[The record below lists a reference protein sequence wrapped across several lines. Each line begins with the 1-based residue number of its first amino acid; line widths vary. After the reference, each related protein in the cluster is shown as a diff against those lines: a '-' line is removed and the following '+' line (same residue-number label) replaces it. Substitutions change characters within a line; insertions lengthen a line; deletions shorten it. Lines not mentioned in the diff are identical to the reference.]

1 MWQHPRLLGG
11 SGSPSKFP
19 VSGHPRQN
27 ADVAVAA
34 DPLIVLDNVM
44 FCAHKGAAKAPALRG
59 PLTAADAP
67 AHTDRMQSVR

>member
-1 MWQHPRLLGG
+1 VATPSLTRRFGVAAEISRERPPR
-11 SGSPSKFP
+11 
-19 VSGHPRQN
+19 RI

-34 DPLIVLDNVM
+34 DPLSVLDNAM
-44 FCAHKGAAKAPALRG
+44 FCVHKGAAKAPALRG